1 MNRLLLKNC
10 LVLEI
15 PSGNTVK
22 KDLLIENGKIRQI
35 SEEINLQLPNTIDIK
50 EKYVL
55 PGFVDCHTHLGII
68 EEATGKIGVDNNET
82 SDPVTPHLRG
92 IDAIN
97 PLDISFGDALKSG
110 VTTVMSG
117 PGSNNAVGGQS
128 ALIKTYGKIIDKMI
142 LKNPVGI
149 KIALGENPLATYGK
163 DSKCPV
169 TRMGTAG
176 LIRELF
182 MKTQDYMIKKE
193 QGKIAER
200 DIKLEAVIPLLKG
213 ELPLRAHAHRA
224 DDIVTAIRI
233 AEEFNIK
240 KLVIEH
246 GTEAHLIKDYLK
258 EKEIPVAF
266 GPMLTPRIKMEM
278 RKRSYSSALE
288 LVEAGIKVAL
298 ITDHPFNSIDQLRTV
313 ALLAISE
320 GLKPMDAIKALT
332 INPSEIVECQDRIG
346 QLKEGFDADIAV
358 FNGSPFDLNSKVVL
372 TIVNGNIAYP
382 NSGDKL
388 KDFDIH

>member
-1 MNRLLLKNC
+1 MNKLLLKNC
-10 LVLEI
+10 LIFEI
-15 PSGNTVK
+15 STGNAAK
-22 KDLLIENGKIRQI
+22 WDLLIDDGKIRSIDQD
-35 SEEINLQLPNTIDIK
+35 INLETPHTIDVK
-50 EKYVL
+50 GNYVL
-55 PGFVDCHTHLGII
+55 PGFIDCHTHLGIV
-68 EEATGKIGVDNNET
+68 EEATGKIGVDNNEI
-82 SDPVTPHLRG
+82 SDPITPQLRG

-97 PLDISFGDALKSG
+97 PLDISFADAIKSG

-128 ALIKTYGKIIDKMI
+128 VLIKTHGIIIDKMV

-149 KIALGENPLATYGK
+149 KIAFGENPIATYGK
-163 DSKCPV
+163 NSKCPV
-169 TRMGTAG
+169 TRMGTAA
-176 LIRELF
+176 LIREMF
-182 MKTQDYMIKKE
+182 MKTQDYIVKKE
-193 QGKIAER
+193 QRKLSER
-200 DIKLEAVIPLLKG
+200 DIKLEAVIPVLKG

-224 DDIVTAIRI
+224 DDIITAIRI

-246 GTEAHLIKDYLK
+246 GTEAHLVKDYIKKK
-258 EKEIPVAF
+258 EVSVAF
-266 GPMLTPRIKMEM
+266 GPILSPRIKMEL
-278 RKRSYSSALE
+278 RRRSYSSVLE

-346 QLKEGFDADIAV
+346 QLKEGYDADIIV
-358 FNGSPFDLNSKVVL
+358 FNGNPLDLNSKVVL
-372 TIVNGNIAYP
+372 TIVNGNIAY
-382 NSGDKL
+382 SESKEIL
-388 KDFDIH
+388 KGLKIQ